1 MERPAPRC
9 GRIATDAVR
18 VARSGRV
25 LLASNRGTLMELGI
39 SPIITS
45 GDDATA
51 VHTAPAPRASRA
63 DAPTRRRRRSLSGT
77 LTSWQAS

>member
-1 MERPAPRC
+1 MERPTPRC
-9 GRIATDAVR
+9 GRIATDSLR

-51 VHTAPAPRASRA
+51 RARSP
-63 DAPTRRRRRSLSGT
+63 DAPTRRRRDSLSGT

>member
-18 VARSGRV
+18 VARYGRV

-45 GDDATA
+45 GDATA
-51 VHTAPAPRASRA
+51 RARSPGAARASRA
-63 DAPTRRRRRSLSGT
+63 DAPTRRRAPST
-77 LTSWQAS
+77 PFA

>member
-9 GRIATDAVR
+9 GRIATDPVR

-51 VHTAPAPRASRA
+51 RARSPGAARFPRRRA
-63 DAPTRRRRRSLSGT
+63 DAPSTPF
-77 LTSWQAS
+77 A